1 MSALNVSS
9 LKPVSL
15 RTQVSAEE
23 WRVRVALAAS
33 YRLLAEAGV
42 SDLTY
47 NHVSA
52 RVPGE
57 PDNYLI
63 KSEDELFDEVT
74 ASSLVKYNLRGDKLS
89 NNPGHVSRGGLVI
102 HAGVLEARPD
112 LGAVFHTHTSANI
125 AVGAQKFGLL
135 PLSQHS
141 YNRVGYHDFK
151 GFEFDI
157 EGRARLVADLG
168 ANNKILTVRNHG
180 VLVVGETVGETHV
193 EHVLFETA
201 CRAQVAS
208 LSAGSVDPSFSRG
221 RGGRSN
227 SRATDRRAL
236 GYQRRK
242 TRLAGV
248 AALPRPEGHEL
259 RSIGHDG
266 VRARPAPRRR
276 CPDTRCNGKDVR

>member
-15 RTQVSAEE
+15 RVQVSAEE
-23 WRVRVALAAS
+23 WGVRVALAAS
-33 YRLLAEAGV
+33 YRLLAESGV

-47 NHVSA
+47 NHLSA

-102 HAGVLEARPD
+102 HAGILEARPD
-112 LGAVFHTHTSANI
+112 LGAVFHTHTPANI

-141 YNRVGYHDFK
+141 LRFYNRVGYHEFK
-151 GFEFDI
+151 GFEFDV

-168 ANNKILTVRNHG
+168 TNKVVIMRNHG

-201 CRAQVAS
+201 CRAQVAA
-208 LSAGSVDPSFSRG
+208 LSAGSVDRLSLVDEAAARMAAQQIEERWIISDAKRDWP
-221 RGGRSN
+221 
-227 SRATDRRAL
+227 AL
-236 GYQRRK
+236 
-242 TRLAGV
+242 
-248 AALPRPEGHEL
+248 L
-259 RSIGHDG
+259 RSLDRKGTNYDQ
-266 VRARPAPRRR
+266 
-276 CPDTRCNGKDVR
+276 